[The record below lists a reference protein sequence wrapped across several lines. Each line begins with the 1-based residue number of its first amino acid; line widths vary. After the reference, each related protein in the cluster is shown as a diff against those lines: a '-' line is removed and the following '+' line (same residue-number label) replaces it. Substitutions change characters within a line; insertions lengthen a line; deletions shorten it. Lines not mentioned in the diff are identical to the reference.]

1 MVYVVKIFFSFKGG
15 GVVHIDYVRIMYD
28 DVSITHA
35 CYNPLFYCFIKDSC
49 PTNRIRANRRHTLQL
64 GDED

>member
-1 MVYVVKIFFSFKGG
+1 MVYVVKNFFSFKGG

-35 CYNPLFYCFIKDSC
+35 CDNLLFYCFMNEIVARSIESV
-49 PTNRIRANRRHTLQL
+49 PTGDIRYTLC
-64 GDED
+64 